1 MPEFKNYH
9 IPAEL
14 AGKSLSQAL
23 KRLLPDRSW
32 NEVKRLISQRHVQV
46 NGNLCLDETRKLTA
60 KDVLKVW
67 EHALAKPAD
76 ERDVKVVFVD
86 EHLVVVEK
94 PAGVTTLRHAE
105 ERSWPARRKQLQ
117 PTLDELLPRVLAK
130 HLGWRLTDTNSSRQR
145 GGARPLPGRRGRRT
159 DPPPRLPRV
168 RAVHRLDRD
177 TSGLMVFARTPSAEQ
192 ALIRLFA
199 KHKIDRAYLA
209 VVHGYPQEQTID
221 TLLVRDRGDGLRGSE
236 RSEVREQR
244 AEGTGN
250 RGEETGE
257 GQRKEKPL
265 PPGEGGSRSDPGE
278 GQRAVT
284 HVRQI
289 EPIGPY
295 SIVECRLETGRTHQI
310 RIHLAE
316 IGHMLCGEK
325 TYTHHLGGRPQSDD
339 SRAPRHALHAA
350 ELGFVHP
357 ITGQK
362 LLFSSRWPKEL
373 AAWIARLRQHT
384 SDET

>member
-1 MPEFKNYH
+1 MREFKNYH
-9 IPAEL
+9 ITAEL

-23 KRLLPDRSW
+23 KRLLDGKSW
-32 NEVKRLISQRHVQV
+32 NEVKRLIAGRHVQV
-46 NGNLCLDETRKLTA
+46 SGNLCLDETRKLTT
-60 KDVLKVW
+60 KDVVKVW
-67 EHALAKPAD
+67 EHPLAKPAD
-76 ERDVKVVFVD
+76 ERDVRIVYVD

-130 HLGWRLTDTNSSRQR
+130 HLGWRLDTNPTRER
-145 GGARPLPGRRGRRT
+145 RPARKPARSRGRRT
-159 DPPPRLPRV
+159 EPAPRLPRV

-209 VVHGYPQEQTID
+209 VVHGHPQEQTID

-236 RSEVREQR
+236 TSESREQR
-244 AEGTGN
+244 AERTGDRRQGTGD
-250 RGEETGE
+250 GGQETA
-257 GQRKEKPL
+257 
-265 PPGEGGSRSDPGE
+265 E
-278 GQRAVT
+278 GQRAIT
-284 HVRQI
+284 HIKPLEVL
-289 EPIGPY
+289 GPY
-295 SIVECRLETGRTHQI
+295 SIIECRLETGRTHQI
-310 RIHLAE
+310 RIHVSE

-325 TYTHHLGGRPQSDD
+325 TYTHPLGGRPQPDD
-339 SRAPRHALHAA
+339 SHAPRHALHAF

-362 LLFSSRWPKEL
+362 LLFHSRWPKEL
-373 AAWIARLRQHT
+373 AAWLAKLRGQLGRSK
-384 SDET
+384 SDTENTENTERRMR

>member
-1 MPEFKNYH
+1 MPDFKNYH
-9 IPAEL
+9 ITAEL

-32 NEVKRLISQRHVQV
+32 NEVKRLIARRHVQV
-46 NGNLCLDETRKLTA
+46 NGNLCLDETRKLTT
-60 KDVLKVW
+60 KDVVKVW
-67 EHALAKPAD
+67 EHPLAKPAD
-76 ERDVKVVFVD
+76 ERDVRIVYVD

-94 PAGVTTLRHAE
+94 PAGVTTLRHSE

-130 HLGWRLTDTNSSRQR
+130 HLGWRLDTNPRRQR
-145 GGARPLPGRRGRRT
+145 GRSHPSARGHRSRET
-159 DPPPRLPRV
+159 APRLPRV

-177 TSGLMVFARTPSAEQ
+177 TSGLMVFARTPSTET
-192 ALIRLFA
+192 ALVRLFA

-209 VVHGYPQEQTID
+209 VVHGHPQEQTID

-244 AEGTGN
+244 AEGTGD
-250 RGEETGE
+250 GGQET
-257 GQRKEKPL
+257 
-265 PPGEGGSRSDPGE
+265 E

-284 HVRQI
+284 HVRPVEQ
-289 EPIGPY
+289 IGPY
-295 SIVECRLETGRTHQI
+295 SIIECRLETGRTHQI

-325 TYTHHLGGRPQSDD
+325 TYTHALGGRPQSDD

-362 LLFSSRWPKEL
+362 LLFKSRWPKEL
-373 AAWIARLRQHT
+373 AAWLKRLRERVVGSSGKTENVDDWDH
-384 SDET
+384 SSGI